1 MMPTLIVTCHENGTY
16 DKNPLDYTCTNPCQ
30 PPSNPD
36 PDRIE
41 HDWTE
46 ISTNLEINEE
56 VKYKCKDVAGRP
68 RQLVRKVILLL
79 ENIFDPFFFFSLQFI
94 YFLLQNAFE
103 AGDANTFY
111 DDLMSNC
118 QVRGALNET
127 IGSFTCTRPCGP
139 PTNYSEVFV
148 LDWDEEGSG
157 QLNGDII
164 FSTDDEGS
172 GDGSGSGGG
181 DIFHEDVI
189 VEIGY
194 VVK

>member
-1 MMPTLIVTCHENGTY
+1 MRFKCGPHPYSAGTVRAPAQSGFLVTLVISLL
-16 DKNPLDYTCTNPCQ
+16 KNLF
-30 PPSNPD
+30 
-36 PDRIE
+36 E
-41 HDWTE
+41 
-46 ISTNLEINEE
+46 
-56 VKYKCKDVAGRP
+56 
-68 RQLVRKVILLL
+68 
-79 ENIFDPFFFFSLQFI
+79 PFFSFFSLQFI

-111 DDLMSNC
+111 DDMMSNC